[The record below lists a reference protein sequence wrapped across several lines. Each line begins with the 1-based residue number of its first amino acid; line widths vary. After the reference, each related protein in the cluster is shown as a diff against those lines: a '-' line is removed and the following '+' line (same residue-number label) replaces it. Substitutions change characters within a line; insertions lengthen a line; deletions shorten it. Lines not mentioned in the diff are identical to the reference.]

1 MVRGVVRSA
10 NTIDQ
15 QSILCLEVYRVERCT
30 RVVCRTF
37 DKRGKSLTPESRMSI
52 ELSRSWREVRRDAT
66 DEDRESAIV
75 IFIYNLVERL
85 SRPNIVVV

>member
-1 MVRGVVRSA
+1 M
-10 NTIDQ
+10 
-15 QSILCLEVYRVERCT
+15 
-30 RVVCRTF
+30 VCRTF

-75 IFIYNLVERL
+75 ILIRNLVERL
-85 SRPNIVVV
+85 SRPNIVVA